1 MKIAFFE
8 IKEEGRAFF
17 ETNLQGHEL
26 FFFEGTIQETLEKNE
41 AYEAISV
48 FVHSIISDDILE
60 RLPKLHYLQTRS
72 TGFEHLKCK
81 QLYQR
86 KLTASNV
93 VGYAGPPVAE
103 FAFSLLLN
111 ATRKTYISLQRS
123 EEKKFNYLD
132 LKGTELFGKTIGILG
147 LGTIGLQIAKIAKGF
162 GMYILGYSRTKKP
175 IFDALDIT
183 FTSLEEVMKK
193 ADILMLALPLTPST
207 QNLIH
212 EENVVLLKKECIII
226 NIARYEIMEKSLY
239 HTLPNTI
246 ACDVDSD
253 ISLSQKENILHTPHM
268 AYYTKEALGRIQ
280 QISLENMKQF
290 LSGQTPT
297 NSLELACKKDYIKTL
312 D

>member
-8 IKEEGRAFF
+8 IKEEEKAFF
-17 ETNLQGHEL
+17 EANIQGHEL
-26 FFFEGTIQETLEKNE
+26 FFFEETIQKALQKSE

-48 FVHSIISDDILE
+48 FVHSLISDDMLE
-60 RLPKLHYLQTRS
+60 KLPELRYLQTRS

-93 VGYAGPPVAE
+93 AGYAGPPVAE

-111 ATRKTYISLQRS
+111 ATRKTHISLQRS

-162 GMYILGYSRTKKP
+162 GMDILGYSRTQKP

-183 FTSLEEVMKK
+183 FTSLKEVMKK

-207 QNLIH
+207 QDLIN
-212 EENVVLLKKECIII
+212 EKNAVLLKEECIII

-239 HTLPNTI
+239 HTLTNVI

-253 ISLSQKENILHTPHM
+253 VSLSQKENILHTPHM
-268 AYYTKEALGRIQ
+268 AYYTKEALERIQ

-290 LSGQTPT
+290 LSGETLT
-297 NSLELACKKDYIKTL
+297 NSLELACEKDYN
-312 D
+312 